1 MIAELIGALT
11 ASVFGIFTIF
21 KKRTPL
27 FYRIVFFAFLTC
39 LVGNI
44 YTSLYGWLWPQD
56 QGGFHVGYLGY
67 MGMFFFL
74 YSSYY
79 GAINSLADGGQSDF
93 KHYRITSCLVS
104 AAFFIVS
111 VIMIAILGKGFWL
124 LIVIAPICL
133 TLYFALKLLIIPDVE
148 MGIIKVMRP
157 YNALILALC
166 IFMLMRLSSPAD
178 SVPET
183 VGSICSALLIA
194 ISLPAARN
202 GVQKWFI

>member
-1 MIAELIGALT
+1 MIAELIGALA
-11 ASVFGIFTIF
+11 ASVFGIFTVF

-39 LVGNI
+39 LMGNI
-44 YTSLYGWLWPQD
+44 YTALYIWLWPQD
-56 QGGFHVGYLGY
+56 QSGFHVGYLGY
-67 MGMFFFL
+67 MGTSFFL

-79 GAINSLADGGQSDF
+79 GAINSLADGGQSEF
-93 KHYRITSCLVS
+93 NRHRIASCLVS

-111 VIMIAILGKGFWL
+111 VIMIAILDKGFWL
-124 LIVIAPICL
+124 LIVVVPICL

-148 MGIIKVMRP
+148 MGVIKVMRP

-166 IFMLMRLSSPAD
+166 VFMLIRLSSPAD
-178 SVPET
+178 SAPET
-183 VGSICSALLIA
+183 VGSITSALLIA

-202 GVQKWFI
+202 GVRKWFT